1 MIHGKA
7 DPLVPVSGGVDTAQL
22 IPGATL
28 ELIEGMGHDLPDELL
43 PQFVELI
50 RSNADKATAHL

>member
-1 MIHGKA
+1 
-7 DPLVPVSGGVDTAQL
+7 
-22 IPGATL
+22 L

>member
-1 MIHGKA
+1 
-7 DPLVPVSGGVDTAQL
+7 
-22 IPGATL
+22 
-28 ELIEGMGHDLPDELL
+28 LPDELL